1 VPLEEQQ
8 VPDVLVALAA
18 SREPVSQSQVEAP
31 IASASGAPV
40 WGASVSPA
48 LTSQAPESRPGVERA
63 QRLPSRGQ

>member
-1 VPLEEQQ
+1 MPLEGQQ

-48 LTSQAPESRPGVERA
+48 LTS
-63 QRLPSRGQ
+63 